1 MNVAFFGGS
10 FDPPHLSHSQVV
22 RWLAGSGEFDLVL
35 VVPCFSH
42 AFDKGMAPFADRVA
56 MCGLA
61 FGDIDPRVRI
71 SQIESELPA
80 PSFTVDTL
88 AALQERN
95 PDWRM
100 RLVAGSDIP
109 LETDRWKDFDRVAR
123 LAPPIFVN
131 RGIADVP
138 DAPVFPR
145 VSSTTVRRRL
155 AAGLGCGDLV
165 VPAIDD
171 FIRDHGLY
179 GRGAAT
185 KPGIVVCGCGRVGT
199 PLACSLA
206 AAGWPVTVV
215 DHPGILANRELP
227 ESIVRRTDVAD
238 AVPPGSAVWF
248 ICTGDDQVSAAI
260 AAIDKVADPLLDRCV
275 VTSASVPLENVAR
288 NMDVCRAHPLRAF
301 GPVDGMKGVASG
313 QVFALSG
320 ANADIHAILESI
332 GARSFDLDPA
342 DAATYH
348 AAAILASNLPGA
360 LAWQATKMFADCN
373 VPDPWQ
379 ATLSLM
385 DSMIGNLKVG
395 GPLALSGPAARGDR
409 AAVSRIQAAIEQ
421 ADPCFARVYEI
432 LSAVISDE
440 MFKQRPD
447 DKPAGE
453 NNERIKR

>member
-1 MNVAFFGGS
+1 MNVAVFGGS
-10 FDPPHLSHSQVV
+10 FDPPHLSHLQVV
-22 RWLAGSGEFDLVL
+22 RWLAKSDEFDMVL

-42 AFDKGMAPFADRVA
+42 AFDKGMAPFTERVA
-56 MCGLA
+56 MCRLA
-61 FGDIDPRVRI
+61 FGDIDARVRI
-71 SQIESELPA
+71 SLIESELPT

-88 AALQERN
+88 EALQERN

-109 LETDRWKDFDRVAR
+109 LETDRWKDFDRVTR

-131 RGIADVP
+131 RGIADIP

-155 AAGLGCGDLV
+155 AAGLSCVDLV
-165 VPAIDD
+165 GPAISD
-171 FIRDHGLY
+171 FIRAHGLY
-179 GRGAAT
+179 GQGAVAT
-185 KPGIVVCGCGRVGT
+185 PGVVVCGCGRVGT

-215 DHPGILANRELP
+215 DHPSVLANRELP
-227 ESIVRRTDVAD
+227 DSIITRTDVAD
-238 AVPPGSAVWF
+238 AVPAGSAVWF
-248 ICTGDDQVSAAI
+248 ICTGDDQVLTVI
-260 AAIDKVADPLLDRCV
+260 AAIDKAADPLLDRCV
-275 VTSASVPLENVAR
+275 VTSASVPLEDAAR
-288 NMDVCRAHPLRAF
+288 NMYVCRAHPLRAF
-301 GPVDGMKGVASG
+301 GPVEGMKGIASG

-320 ANADIHAILESI
+320 ANADIHAILGSI

-342 DAATYH
+342 DAAIYH

-360 LAWQATKMFADCN
+360 LAWQATKMFSDCN

-379 ATLSLM
+379 ATMSLM
-385 DSMIGNLKVG
+385 DSMLGNLKVG

-409 AAVSRIQAAIEQ
+409 ASVSRVQAAIEQ
-421 ADPCFARVYEI
+421 MDPRFARVHEI
-432 LSAVISDE
+432 LSGVITNE

-453 NNERIKR
+453 IDERNE

>member
-10 FDPPHLSHSQVV
+10 FDPPHLSHSHVV
-22 RWLAGSGEFDLVL
+22 RWLVQSGEFDLVL

-42 AFDKGMAPFADRVA
+42 AFDKDMTPFAERVA

-71 SQIESELPA
+71 SLIESELPA

-88 AALQERN
+88 TALQERN
-95 PDWRM
+95 PEWRM

-131 RGIADVP
+131 RGIADMP

-155 AAGLGCGDLV
+155 AAGLDCEDLV
-165 VPAIDD
+165 GPAIND

-179 GRGAAT
+179 HQGAAAT
-185 KPGIVVCGCGRVGT
+185 PGLVVCGCGRVGT

-248 ICTGDDQVSAAI
+248 ICTGDDQVQTMI
-260 AAIDKVADPLLDRCV
+260 AAIDEAADPLLDRCV
-275 VTSASVPLENVAR
+275 VTSASVPLEDAAR
-288 NMDVCRAHPLRAF
+288 NMNVCRAHPLRAF
-301 GPVDGMKGVASG
+301 GPVNGMTGIVSG

-320 ANADIHAILESI
+320 ADDRVRAILESI
-332 GARSFDLDPA
+332 GARSFDLGPA

-348 AAAILASNLPGA
+348 AAAILVSNLPGA
-360 LAWQATKMFADCN
+360 LAWQAAKMFKDCN

-379 ATLSLM
+379 TTLSLM
-385 DSMIGNLKVG
+385 ESMLGNLKVG
-395 GPLALSGPAARGDR
+395 GPRALSGPAARGDLS
-409 AAVSRIQAAIEQ
+409 AVSRVQEALEQ
-421 ADPCFARVYEI
+421 ADPRFATVHRI
-432 LSAVISDE
+432 LSSVIMDE
-440 MFKQRPD
+440 MIKPRSD
-447 DKPAGE
+447 DRPAGDDD
-453 NNERIKR
+453 ERNQG